1 MCVLTE
7 VNVYLFLAPVFL
19 DNFVVFSLCAEK
31 CWRSEKPSGG
41 VKKKGKEVR
50 NTSKRLFD

>member
-1 MCVLTE
+1 M
-7 VNVYLFLAPVFL
+7 YLFLAPVFL